1 MAKTDLNFS
10 GDGYAPVADRVRIF
24 YERYP
29 TGRIVTHLVRRT
41 DEDVVFRAEV
51 FRNPDEREPAATGWA
66 AEREG
71 DGEINTVAC
80 LENTETS
87 AVGRALANLGLVAS
101 KHRPSLEEMEKADHA
116 RARIRIIAEAQ
127 PRRDF
132 DAHIQYRAD
141 QATEAMGLLRYAVR
155 RGFSSRRAAVLRD
168 HLTRASAD
176 AAVLIRLDRRL
187 RDWLDRRLDRAE
199 WP

>member
-1 MAKTDLNFS
+1 MPKSDLTFTT
-10 GDGYAPVADRVRIF
+10 DGYVPVADRVRLF

-41 DEDVVFRAEV
+41 DEEVVFRAEV
-51 FRNPDEREPAATGWA
+51 FRSPTEREPAATGWA

-71 DGEINTVAC
+71 DGDINTVAC

-101 KHRPSLEEMEKADHA
+101 TRRPSRDEMEKADRA
-116 RARIRIIAEAQ
+116 RARLRVVAEQQ
-127 PRRDF
+127 PRRTTDT
-132 DAHIQYRAD
+132 HMQRHAD
-141 QATEAMGLLRYAVR
+141 QATEAIAVLKR
-155 RGFSSRRAAVLRD
+155 ALHLGFSTRRAAVVRD
-168 HLTRASAD
+168 HLTRADAD
-176 AAVLIRLDRRL
+176 TAMLTRIDRRL
-187 RDWLDRRLDRAE
+187 RDWLERRLDRVE